1 MLGANLM
8 LLVSLG
14 QVQQA
19 GPDRDPAALVVQLGA
34 ARYADRQ
41 AAAAALERIGRP
53 ALPALR
59 TARDSR
65 DLEVRNRAWSVTQKI
80 EGALLTLPTRIRLDF
95 DDTPLFDVTKALS
108 LQAGFKMALY
118 PPNLTKWRL
127 QRVTLHGSQPVD
139 FWKAVDQL
147 CDAAGLQYNSSM
159 HGFGGERDPIFTLT
173 DGSQRALTPISDHGP
188 FRVSLLGVDYHRNLI
203 YAPQS
208 GAIGNLTPPRPRP
221 AALEPGPRDA
231 GSPPRLR
238 PVTNEPAPRDPALAP
253 RLNPRTNVQFTA
265 QLVVAA
271 EPRLTL
277 TYQHGSL
284 QLIEAVDERGNSLIP
299 AGKSG
304 QVSRTAA
311 YFGIMS
317 GPVVQ
322 IPAPLH
328 RPAVPGES
336 IKKLRGIIPLTV
348 SSRRPDPLIVPLTNS
363 AGKTFENPDL
373 QLTVH
378 EIRPMLNTR
387 NTLVELSLRPSDR
400 DALSS
405 PDDADGFNNLMQRP
419 DPSQLQIEVT
429 DTRGQMIPW
438 FQSGA
443 DAETSRVTL
452 TLTNPATELKE
463 LRYYTLTRSS
473 VNVPFEFTDIP
484 MP

>member
-8 LLVSLG
+8 LLVLLG
-14 QVQQA
+14 QVPQA
-19 GPDRDPAALVVQLGA
+19 GPDRDPAALVAQLGA

-41 AAAAALERIGRP
+41 AAAEALERIGRP

-65 DLEVRNRAWSVTQKI
+65 DLEVRTRAWSVSQKI
-80 EGALLTLPTRIRLDF
+80 EGASLTQPTRIRLDF
-95 DDTPLFDVTKALS
+95 NDTPLTDVTKALS

-118 PPNLTKWRL
+118 PPNLPKWRL

-159 HGFGGERDPIFTLT
+159 HGFGGDREPIFALT

-188 FRVSLLGVDYHRNLI
+188 FRVSLLGVDYQRHLI
-203 YAPQS
+203 YARS
-208 GAIGNLTPPRPRP
+208 GAIGELTPPRPRP
-221 AALEPGPRDA
+221 AALEPAPDDA
-231 GSPPRLR
+231 GPPPRLR
-238 PVTNEPAPRDPALAP
+238 PVTNEPAPRDAGLRP
-253 RLNPRTNVQFTA
+253 RLHPVTNVQFTA

-277 TYQHGSL
+277 TYLHGSL

-299 AGKSG
+299 AGKRG
-304 QVSRTAA
+304 PAVRTAA
-311 YFGIMS
+311 YFGMMS

-322 IPAPLH
+322 LPAPLD
-328 RPAVPGES
+328 RPLGAGES

-348 SSRRPDPLIVPLTNS
+348 SSRRPDPLIVPLTNTT
-363 AGKTFENPDL
+363 GKTFENPDV

-378 EIRPMLNTR
+378 EIRPMPNTR
-387 NTLVELSLRPSDR
+387 NTLVELTIRPSGR
-400 DALSS
+400 NPSS
-405 PDDADGFNNLMQRP
+405 SSDDVDGFTNLMQRP
-419 DPSQLQIEVT
+419 DPSQLQIEVA
-429 DTRGQMIPW
+429 DSRGQMIPW

-443 DAETSRVTL
+443 DAESSRVTL
-452 TLTNPATELKE
+452 TLTNPTTELKE